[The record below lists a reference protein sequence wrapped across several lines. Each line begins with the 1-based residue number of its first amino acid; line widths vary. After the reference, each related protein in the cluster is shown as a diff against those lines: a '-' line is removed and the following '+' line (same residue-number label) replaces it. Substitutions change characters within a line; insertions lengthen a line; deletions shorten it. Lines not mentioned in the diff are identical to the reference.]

1 MTIQN
6 GRDVTPAGVDTEL
19 SKRISQAVGSLQEA
33 MDAALLAG
41 LTVKPE
47 FRFMKNRLSSSGM
60 RVDSN
65 VCEVRVYRKIT

>member
-1 MTIQN
+1 MTNRN
-6 GRDVTPAGVDTEL
+6 GRDAPPAGVDAEL
-19 SKRISQAVGSLQEA
+19 SSRINQAVGSLQEV

-41 LTVKPE
+41 LIVEPE
-47 FRFMKNRLSSSGM
+47 FRFMENRLSSSGM